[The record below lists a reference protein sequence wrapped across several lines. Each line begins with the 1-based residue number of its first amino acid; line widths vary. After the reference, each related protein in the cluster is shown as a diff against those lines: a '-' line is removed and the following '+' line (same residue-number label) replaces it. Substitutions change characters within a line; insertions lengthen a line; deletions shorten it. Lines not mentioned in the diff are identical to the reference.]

1 MIYKNKSI
9 SFKLYSITVVIIILL
24 LILGSFSYTSIQ
36 TINGNMQTVYLD
48 RVIPLEQ
55 LKYISDLYAV
65 NIVDTTHKLRNNNLK
80 KDDAI
85 KNIESA
91 MSEIQSTW
99 KSYTGTYLT
108 EDEKKLVTEAESLFL
123 VENDSISKLT
133 NIIQSENQEELAK
146 FARNDLYPGIDPI
159 TEKINELI
167 NLQLK
172 ISKSEF
178 DESQRLYSNLMK
190 LMIII
195 AIAVLITIFSVII
208 VVRNI
213 VKPMRK
219 MNSKL
224 EDMAKNGGD
233 LTQQIEINSND
244 EIGKMASSINDF
256 FNMIRHI
263 VTSVKLSAE
272 QVNLLSVKM
281 QHSVS
286 SLNEGI
292 EEISAT
298 TQEMSAGMEETNAS
312 TEEILSISHEVDAIS
327 QDITRKAEEASNNA
341 NGINS
346 RANKIKEMAEESSE
360 KAIRLYESTNV
371 KLRNAM
377 EDAKTVDEVQIL
389 AESILSISD
398 QTNLLALNAAIEA
411 ARAGESGRGFAIVA
425 DEIRKLAEVSR
436 NSANKIQSVTKQIIQ
451 SVANLS
457 ESSEEILSFMD
468 SQVIKDYKS
477 LVNISNQYSEDS
489 VYVYEMSTDLNASAQ
504 EMSAMIQN
512 IVNSITEIS
521 KATEESTSGSMN
533 IAEKASE
540 ILFESEAVQN
550 VSEEASSNSS
560 ELISLVS
567 KFEV

>member
-55 LKYISDLYAV
+55 LKHISDLYAV
-65 NIVDTTHKLRNNNLK
+65 NIVDTTHKLRNNNIK

-123 VENDSISKLT
+123 VANDSISKLT
-133 NIIQSENQEELAK
+133 NIIELENQEELAK
-146 FARNDLYPGIDPI
+146 FATNDLYPGIDPI

-178 DESQRLYSNLMK
+178 DESQMLYSNLMN

-213 VKPMRK
+213 VKPMRQ

-244 EIGKMASSINDF
+244 EIGKMANSINDF

-263 VTSVKLSAE
+263 VTSVKSSAE
-272 QVNLLSVKM
+272 QVNLLSIKM

-298 TQEMSAGMEETNAS
+298 TQEMSAGMQETNAS

-533 IAEKASE
+533 IAEKASA

-567 KFEV
+567 KFEI